1 MTRIIEI
8 TREFQQVTIQ
18 LKWISCP
25 YRIRARDIYT
35 HSDRETKQHDA
46 FLIVSI
52 MDFFV
57 VVV

>member
-25 YRIRARDIYT
+25 YQI
-35 HSDRETKQHDA
+35 HPNRETKQHDA